1 MSTGGELP
9 HKPYTTYLQFSE
21 VAVLDMDKK
30 LWLGGF
36 DPFVDD
42 SFFGSCWSVE
52 ADRHFVLTNGRYCAV
67 VGGGFCWGW
76 LLRIRV
82 VASAHLKR
90 SSSVGRLCGSVQS
103 PVSQMHTFFSTR
115 HRRCLLQNTL
125 VNTMV
130 GSDLNAIEEELLI
143 L

>member
-1 MSTGGELP
+1 M
-9 HKPYTTYLQFSE
+9 
-21 VAVLDMDKK
+21 
-30 LWLGGF
+30 
-36 DPFVDD
+36 
-42 SFFGSCWSVE
+42 
-52 ADRHFVLTNGRYCAV
+52 

-103 PVSQMHTFFSTR
+103 PVSQMQTFSSTR

-125 VNTMV
+125 VSTMV
-130 GSDLNAIEEELLI
+130 GSDLNAVEEELLI